1 MPRDLTDLMESATRT
16 APPEPHAAADI
27 TRLAARR
34 HRRRTTSLAAAACVA
49 VIAAGAAGYGLT
61 RGDSDTAPEP
71 AAPYKLDQTV
81 DVSQV
86 VSPSTL
92 PGYTLQPWT
101 IPSVQR
107 LPDGSAIATYQA
119 VDASGRLLVVDAPD
133 GTQQQGPFRARL
145 YDTPGGAP
153 LPLQAPASPGNAGSV
168 PITWLPAFYGDDQLL
183 WHASTGPSPSPNG
196 FHITDLQGG
205 HDEFVPDT
213 FQISNGEI
221 QANPEDV
228 TDGSVWMSL
237 FVRSVTKG
245 AFNVSDVYRGTFS
258 GDVTKVGTGVI
269 ALDVGPGM
277 AGWVTTRDQVFV
289 QAATGT
295 APERV
300 RVPLDKGCRLPAAG
314 VLQSVG
320 AFAVSSSAVAI
331 DERCGSGH
339 RATDRLLAFD
349 LSGRRLARITGVL
362 AFNVSFAG
370 HALLFQGNGMILRY
384 DLATGTLA
392 QLGTPTGRGPQALP
406 QGAGSYVLW
415 YDDRGHVAKIG
426 S

>member
-1 MPRDLTDLMESATRT
+1 MPRDLTDLMESATRS
-16 APPEPHAAADI
+16 APPEPYAAADI

-34 HRRRTTSLAAAACVA
+34 HRRRTTSLAAAASVA

-107 LPDGSAIATYQA
+107 LPDGSAIPTYQA

-133 GTQQQGPFRARL
+133 GTQVQGPFRARL
-145 YDTPGGAP
+145 YDSPSGGP
-153 LPLQAPASPGNAGSV
+153 QPLQAPASTGTSGN
-168 PITWLPAFYGDDQLL
+168 WLPAFYGDDQLL
-183 WHASTGPSPSPNG
+183 WHAATGPTPSPNG
-196 FHITDLQGG
+196 FHVTDLQGG
-205 HDEFVPDT
+205 HDELVPDR
-213 FQISNGEI
+213 FKIGNGSI
-221 QANPEDV
+221 QADPENV
-228 TDGSVWMSL
+228 ADGSMWMPL

-245 AFNVSDVYRGTFS
+245 AFSISDVYRGTFS
-258 GDVTKVGTGVI
+258 GDVTKVGTNAIV
-269 ALDVGPGM
+269 LDVGPGA

-289 QAATGT
+289 QPATGT
-295 APERV
+295 PPKQV
-300 RVPLDKGCRLPAAG
+300 RVPLDKGCRLPAAST
-314 VLQSVG
+314 LQIPG

-331 DERCGSGH
+331 SVRCGAGDK
-339 RATDRLLAFD
+339 ATDELLVFD
-349 LSGRRLARITGVL
+349 LSGRRLVGITGVL
-362 AFNVSFAG
+362 GFNLSFAG
-370 HALLFQGNGMILRY
+370 DSLLFQGNGLVLRY
-384 DLATGTLA
+384 DLLTGTLA
-392 QLGTPTGRGPQALP
+392 GLGTPTGRGVQAPP

-415 YDDRGHVAKIG
+415 YDDQGHVATFG